1 MRINRPEKS
10 DYPEYYE
17 KYIAKVAGNPL
28 DELVANHKTLRRM
41 VSRLSRKQ
49 LNYRYAEG
57 KWTIKEILVHLID
70 GERVFCYRALRFARK
85 DTTPLPGFEE
95 NEWVPNSNAGN
106 RKLRSILREFDAVR
120 KSTIELFS
128 NMNKEMLNCSGIAND
143 QPISVRAILF
153 VIAGH
158 EMHHMRIM
166 LERYIEKSY
175 VPPLIT
181 GA

>member
-1 MRINRPEKS
+1 
-10 DYPEYYE
+10 
-17 KYIAKVAGNPL
+17 
-28 DELVANHKTLRRM
+28 
-41 VSRLSRKQ
+41 
-49 LNYRYAEG
+49 
-57 KWTIKEILVHLID
+57 
-70 GERVFCYRALRFARK
+70 
-85 DTTPLPGFEE
+85 GFEE

-128 NMNKEMLNCSGIAND
+128 NMNKEMLNSSGIANG
-143 QPISVRAILF
+143 QPISVRSILF

-175 VPPLIT
+175 VPPLVT